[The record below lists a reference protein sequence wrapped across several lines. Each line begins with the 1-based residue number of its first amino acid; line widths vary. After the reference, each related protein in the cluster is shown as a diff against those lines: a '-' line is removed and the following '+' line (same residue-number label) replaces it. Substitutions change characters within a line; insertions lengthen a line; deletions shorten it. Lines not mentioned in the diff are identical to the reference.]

1 MRSPW
6 PEHDEAACAESSITV
21 VVQVMGKLRGRIEV
35 ALDAEKETV
44 LAAAKAE
51 DSVARHLEGKT
62 MIKEV
67 YVPGRL
73 VNFVAR

>member
-1 MRSPW
+1 MP
-6 PEHDEAACAESSITV
+6 PKPKDPPKDAKKADAKKAPPAK
-21 VVQVMGKLRGRIEV
+21 GKGK
-35 ALDAEKETV
+35 APNKA
-44 LAAAKAE
+44 AAAKAE

>member
-1 MRSPW
+1 MTGW
-6 PEHDEAACAESSITV
+6 VKE
-21 VVQVMGKLRGRIEV
+21 LR
-35 ALDAEKETV
+35 AEKEAV